1 MLPLYVYNVS
11 YMWRTRKIF
20 MGGIKCYLHGL
31 HITWRSCIWMKCRQ
45 GLSRCRMMGRRSV
58 PILEADCRLCAN
70 FFQEEIQKN
79 DLKIFRR
86 KSKQDLRCRMMGR
99 RCVPILESDCRLRA
113 NWDWVASQ
121 DLDFNIPNW
130 KIRLWYNFYKIVE
143 LPLFKN
149 YTFNSSAIFAIN
161 LERLW
166 QCASMIYHQSVQRN
180 ALLLHF
186 KPQFQPKQGPT
197 PCAKLAPISDMKYS
211 GTMGLS
217 YKRKT

>member
-1 MLPLYVYNVS
+1 MENKEDIHGWNKVLPSWSPYHVAQLHLNEIPAMPQQMQNDGS
-11 YMWRTRKIF
+11 PQRPNSRSRLLTQCQLFFKRK
-20 MGGIKCYLHGL
+20 
-31 HITWRSCIWMKCRQ
+31 
-45 GLSRCRMMGRRSV
+45 
-58 PILEADCRLCAN
+58 
-70 FFQEEIQKN
+70 
-79 DLKIFRR
+79 FRR
-86 KSKQDLRCRMMGR
+86 KSKQDLRCRMMGPSR
-99 RCVPILESDCRLRA
+99 VPIRESDCRLHA

-130 KIRLWYNFYKIVE
+130 KIRLWYNFYNIVE

-149 YTFNSSAIFAIN
+149 YTFNPLAIFAIN

-197 PCAKLAPISDMKYS
+197 PCAKLAPNVNMKYS
-211 GTMGLS
+211 GIMSLS